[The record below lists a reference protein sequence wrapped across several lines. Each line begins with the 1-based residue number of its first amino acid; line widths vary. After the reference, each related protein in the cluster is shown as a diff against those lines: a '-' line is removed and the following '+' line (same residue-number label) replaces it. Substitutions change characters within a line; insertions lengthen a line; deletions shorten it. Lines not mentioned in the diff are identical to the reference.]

1 MGKFKSK
8 CMEEAELTFTKNVL
22 EFLEYQAEWLI
33 KENNA
38 LRKENRILRNQIKKL
53 TKGGRNG

>member
-1 MGKFKSK
+1 MGRFKSR
-8 CMEEAELTFTKNVL
+8 CLEEAEMTFTKNVL
-22 EFLEYQAEWLI
+22 EFLQYQAETLI